1 MFFPNKPIHLRQF
14 TKNKKMYTLY
24 DYLHNGLLYLNNAF
38 RPRHKKLSQLMI
50 YATSICQSRCKHCS
64 IWQREPE
71 SLSVDDI
78 KRIVSSRCVGKNTV
92 VGLEGGEFV
101 LHPEAEAIMK
111 WLSENHPKY
120 TLLSNCLTP
129 NKVIDA
135 VRNYHPSHLF
145 VSLDGNRET
154 YERMRGR
161 DGYDKV
167 IQVVETLK
175 DEIPI
180 SLMFCLSPWNDFSD
194 MEFVINV
201 AKKYNI
207 DVRIGMY
214 STIDFFNTTQGLLDA
229 DDFVK
234 RIPQNIHDTQ
244 ENYDYVALYE
254 QWRRG
259 NLKLRCQSIKSSLVI
274 HSNGN
279 VPICQN
285 LDVVLGNI
293 HKQSLDEIFNGKPSC
308 NLQCKYDKECN
319 ACWINFHRKYDV
331 ILLRNFERFLPK
343 WLIEK
348 FYGKYQWTDDKRQT
362 YAGYLKSVKK

>member
-1 MFFPNKPIHLRQF
+1 
-14 TKNKKMYTLY
+14 MYTLY

-71 SLSVDDI
+71 SLSLDDI
-78 KRIVSSRCVGKNTV
+78 KRIVGSRCVGKRTV

-101 LHPEAEAIMK
+101 LHPEAEKIME
-111 WLSENHPKY
+111 WLSKNHKNY

-135 VRNYHPSHLF
+135 VRNYHPKHLF

-308 NLQCKYDKECN
+308 AQQCKYDKECN
-319 ACWINFHRKYDV
+319 GCWINFHRKYDV

-343 WLIEK
+343 GLIEK